1 MMFEKYIFITKI
13 KLKQMEFETL
23 TLKLENQQKVI
34 NELTAEN
41 EQLFQQ
47 FNHLMVRNG
56 KLLKR
61 IDDMQQIID
70 SMHLRIEE
78 SQLINDNMLKINDNL
93 RGRNDSVQRVN
104 DNTYAGNDN
113 MRGLIDNI
121 HRRIDELHLRND
133 LLQQRTSI
141 LSGNDNQISGMID
154 ISRKSD
160 IETSRVFDL
169 WKNFPG
175 QQARNAPNLLK
186 QSQMLIHL
194 FENKSLNAAA
204 LFQKT
209 GVNGVTG
216 ARYVAVL
223 KEFNLIEYKG
233 ARKKGQYYITQKGV
247 ELIEKSKEEKESHA
261 GLLTDVPSQGFDS
274 RRTQVLSDNP
284 DL

>member
-1 MMFEKYIFITKI
+1 MDNDAL
-13 KLKQMEFETL
+13 KLKID
-23 TLKLENQQKVI
+23 NQQKVI
-34 NELTAEN
+34 DELTAEN

-70 SMHLRIEE
+70 GMHLRIEE

-93 RGRNDSVQRVN
+93 RFKN
-104 DNTYAGNDN
+104 DNSSASIERLPADN
-113 MRGLIDNI
+113 NLRGAIDTLN
-121 HRRIDELHLRND
+121 RRIDELHLRND
-133 LLQQRTSI
+133 LLQQRTN
-141 LSGNDNQISGMID
+141 LISGGNENPGLTKIELSNQSGID
-154 ISRKSD
+154 ADKLF
-160 IETSRVFDL
+160 EC
-169 WKNFPG
+169 WKNYPG
-175 QQARNAPNLLK
+175 QQAKNAPNLRK

-194 FENKSLNAAA
+194 FENKSLNAAT

-223 KEFNLIEYKG
+223 KEFKLIEYKG
-233 ARKKGQYYITQKGV
+233 ARKKGQYYITQKGID
-247 ELIEKSKEEKESHA
+247 LIEKSKEENLVTPEM
-261 GLLTDVPSQGFDS
+261 LTDIPSSKFEPQ
-274 RRTQVLSDNP
+274 

>member
-1 MMFEKYIFITKI
+1 MEYEAMNLKI
-13 KLKQMEFETL
+13 
-23 TLKLENQQKVI
+23 ENQQKII

-93 RGRNDSVQRVN
+93 RGQNDGSSAKTERSGI
-104 DNTYAGNDN
+104 DKDF
-113 MRGLIDNI
+113 RGALDNI
-121 HRRIDELHLRND
+121 NRRIDELHLRND
-133 LLQQRTSI
+133 VLQQRASI
-141 LSGNDNQISGMID
+141 LSGGNDAFQMIKNES
-154 ISRKSD
+154 IKHSD
-160 IETSRVFDL
+160 IDLDKLFDV
-169 WKNFPG
+169 WKNYPG
-175 QQARNAPNLLK
+175 QNAKNAPNLRK
-186 QSQMLIHL
+186 QSQMLIQL
-194 FENKSLNAAA
+194 FENKSLNAAT

-223 KEFNLIEYKG
+223 KQFNLIEYKG
-233 ARKKGQYYITQKGV
+233 ARKKGEYYITQNGID
-247 ELIEKSKEEKESHA
+247 LIEKSKERSEVSPDRLA
-261 GLLTDVPSQGFDS
+261 DVPSSPFESQRFKTMAG
-274 RRTQVLSDNP
+274 NP

>member
-1 MMFEKYIFITKI
+1 MEIEALR
-13 KLKQMEFETL
+13 LKV
-23 TLKLENQQKVI
+23 ENQQNVI

-78 SQLINDNMLKINDNL
+78 SQLIHDNMLKINDGL
-93 RGRNDSVQRVN
+93 RAQHDPSSRQPGTAADRDVVG
-104 DNTYAGNDN
+104 A
-113 MRGLIDNI
+113 IDKLN
-121 HRRIDELHLRND
+121 RRIDELHLRND
-133 LLQQRTSI
+133 VLQQRANI
-141 LSGNDNQISGMID
+141 LSGGTVATRIAENEPVNHTGVDAE
-154 ISRKSD
+154 KLY
-160 IETSRVFDL
+160 VL
-169 WKNFPG
+169 WKNYPG
-175 QQARNAPNLLK
+175 QHARNAPNLRK
-186 QSQMLIHL
+186 QSMMLLHL
-194 FENKSLNAAA
+194 YENNSLNAES

-223 KEFNLIEYKG
+223 KQFNLIEYRG
-233 ARKKGQYYITQKGV
+233 ARKKGRYFITQQGTD
-247 ELIEKSKEEKESHA
+247 LIERTKEENEFSA
-261 GLLTDVPSQGFDS
+261 DLLADVPSPKFESQ
-274 RRTQVLSDNP
+274 RLKMAIENP

>member
-1 MMFEKYIFITKI
+1 MMFDSGIFITKI
-13 KLKQMEFETL
+13 KQMDNEVL
-23 TLKLENQQKVI
+23 LQKIENQQKVI
-34 NELTAEN
+34 SELTSEN
-41 EQLFQQ
+41 EQLFHQ

-78 SQLINDNMLKINDNL
+78 SQLINDNMLKLNDTL
-93 RGRNDSVQRVN
+93 RQRN
-104 DNTYAGNDN
+104 DNTPFAVAGNSTANDN
-113 MRGLIDNI
+113 IRGIIDTI

-141 LSGNDNQISGMID
+141 LSVSGESSILLKNDEHVSSID
-154 ISRKSD
+154 AEKIYNWWR
-160 IETSRVFDL
+160 
-169 WKNFPG
+169 NYPG
-175 QQARNAPNLLK
+175 QHAKNAPNLRK
-186 QSQMLIHL
+186 QSQMLVHL
-194 FENKSLNAAA
+194 FENKSLNAAS

-223 KEFNLIEYKG
+223 KQFGLIEYKG
-233 ARKKGQYYITQKGV
+233 ARKKGEYFITQKGID
-247 ELIEKSKEEKESHA
+247 LINKSQEENEVRPEQLA
-261 GLLTDVPSQGFDS
+261 DNPSQFES
-274 RRTQVLSDNP
+274 AKLSTVSESP

>member
-1 MMFEKYIFITKI
+1 MDNEALSLKI
-13 KLKQMEFETL
+13 
-23 TLKLENQQKVI
+23 ENQQKVI

-47 FNHLMVRNG
+47 FNHLMVRNS

-93 RGRNDSVQRVN
+93 KHRNDSIPANN
-104 DNTYAGNDN
+104 DHTETTNDSI
-113 MRGLIDNI
+113 RSLIDNVN
-121 HRRIDELHLRND
+121 RRIDELHLRND

-141 LSGNDNQISGMID
+141 LAAGAEGTGQAV
-154 ISRKSD
+154 
-160 IETSRVFDL
+160 IETVKSPDIDMARL
-169 WKNFPG
+169 YECWKHYPG
-175 QQARNAPNLLK
+175 QHARNAPNLRK
-186 QSQMLIHL
+186 QSLMLLNL
-194 FENKSLNAAA
+194 FENKSLNAAT

-223 KEFNLIEYKG
+223 KQFNLIEYKG
-233 ARKKGQYYITQKGV
+233 ARKKGQYYITEKGM
-247 ELIEKSKEEKESHA
+247 ELIQKSREEDEVRPEQLA
-261 GLLTDVPSQGFDS
+261 DVPAPKFDAQRVKTVVES
-274 RRTQVLSDNP
+274 P

>member
-1 MMFEKYIFITKI
+1 MEQEALVLKI
-13 KLKQMEFETL
+13 
-23 TLKLENQQKVI
+23 ENQQKII

-93 RGRNDSVQRVN
+93 RGQNDASSPKIERTGI
-104 DNTYAGNDN
+104 DKEF
-113 MRGLIDNI
+113 RGAIDNI

-133 LLQQRTSI
+133 VLQQRASI
-141 LSGNDNQISGMID
+141 LSGGNESFQML
-154 ISRKSD
+154 KSD
-160 IETSRVFDL
+160 VARQSDVDLDRLFDC
-169 WKNFPG
+169 WKNYPG
-175 QQARNAPNLLK
+175 QNAKNAPNLRK
-186 QSQMLIHL
+186 QAQMLIHL
-194 FENKSLNAAA
+194 FENKSLNAAN

-223 KEFNLIEYKG
+223 KQFSLIEYKG
-233 ARKKGQYYITQKGV
+233 ARKKGEYYITQKGID
-247 ELIEKSKEEKESHA
+247 LIEKSREKNEVSPEMLA
-261 GLLTDVPSQGFDS
+261 DVPSPQFES
-274 RRTQVLSDNP
+274 QRMKTMAENP

>member
-1 MMFEKYIFITKI
+1 MENEALILKI
-13 KLKQMEFETL
+13 
-23 TLKLENQQKVI
+23 ENQQKVI
-34 NELTAEN
+34 QELTSEN

-78 SQLINDNMLKINDNL
+78 AQLINDNMLKINDNL
-93 RGRNDSVQRVN
+93 RTGNDSPKPTHDFQSA
-104 DNTYAGNDN
+104 DKDL
-113 MRGLIDNI
+113 RGAIDNL

-133 LLQQRTSI
+133 VLQQRTSI
-141 LSGNDNQISGMID
+141 LSGASDPSSLIKNDQPGYSEAAAE
-154 ISRKSD
+154 RLF
-160 IETSRVFDL
+160 EC
-169 WKNFPG
+169 WKNYPG
-175 QQARNAPNLLK
+175 QNAKNAPNLRK
-186 QSQMLIHL
+186 QALMLMHL
-194 FENKSLNAAA
+194 FENKSLNAAT

-223 KEFNLIEYKG
+223 KAFGLIEYKG
-233 ARKKGQYYITQKGV
+233 ARKKGQYYITRQGI
-247 ELIEKSKEEKESHA
+247 ELVNRSKEENVVSEEMLA
-261 GLLTDVPSQGFDS
+261 DVPSPQFES
-274 RRTQVLSDNP
+274 QRLKMLADNP

>member
-1 MMFEKYIFITKI
+1 MDQEAL
-13 KLKQMEFETL
+13 KLKV
-23 TLKLENQQKVI
+23 ENQQKVI
-34 NELTAEN
+34 DELTSEN

-93 RGRNDSVQRVN
+93 RSKSDTSTAGIERIKDDSN
-104 DNTYAGNDN
+104 L
-113 MRGLIDNI
+113 RGAIDTLN
-121 HRRIDELHLRND
+121 RRIDELHLRND
-133 LLQQRTSI
+133 LLQQRTNLISA
-141 LSGNDNQISGMID
+141 GNDNLHQT
-154 ISRKSD
+154 
-160 IETSRVFDL
+160 TSEVPHQSEVDVNKLFQC
-169 WKNFPG
+169 WKNYPG
-175 QQARNAPNLLK
+175 QQAKNAPNLRK

-204 LFQKT
+204 LFLKT

-223 KEFNLIEYKG
+223 KEFKLIEYKG
-233 ARKKGQYYITQKGV
+233 ARKKGQYYITQKGID
-247 ELIEKSKEEKESHA
+247 LIEKSKEESPLNPEMLA
-261 GLLTDVPSQGFDS
+261 DVPSLKFE
-274 RRTQVLSDNP
+274 TQRIASTSESSD
-284 DL
+284 L

>member
-1 MMFEKYIFITKI
+1 MDNEALLLKI
-13 KLKQMEFETL
+13 
-23 TLKLENQQKVI
+23 ENQQKLI

-47 FNHLMVRNG
+47 FNHLMVRNS

-93 RGRNDSVQRVN
+93 RSRN
-104 DNTYAGNDN
+104 DNTSPGNDAIPAENEN
-113 MRGLIDNI
+113 MRSLIDNI

-133 LLQQRTSI
+133 VLQQRTSI
-141 LSGNDNQISGMID
+141 LSGSNEILSPLKTDFTKQSGINVEKVYE
-154 ISRKSD
+154 SWKSY
-160 IETSRVFDL
+160 
-169 WKNFPG
+169 PG
-175 QQARNAPNLLK
+175 QLAKNAPNLRK
-186 QSQMLIHL
+186 QSQMLVHL
-194 FENKSLNAAA
+194 FENKSLNAST
-204 LFQKT
+204 LFLKT

-223 KEFNLIEYKG
+223 KQFNLIEYKG
-233 ARKKGQYYITQKGV
+233 ARKKGQYFITQKGIELV
-247 ELIEKSKEEKESHA
+247 EGSGLEKEMHPE
-261 GLLTDVPSQGFDS
+261 LLADMPSVKFES
-274 RRTQVLSDNP
+274 PLKSSMENP